1 MSEAK
6 RPRTPSEVRLLIVE
20 DEPRIRELLVRMTGE
35 WGFRATAVWGGEEA
49 VRANATQPFD
59 VAILDYHLPRM
70 DGMETLKR
78 LRERSPDLQAIVL
91 TAHAQLDV
99 AKEAIHLD
107 VVEFLTKPCQ
117 RSELEQA
124 LDRALRRKG
133 RTQPVPLDVPAGGDA
148 GNAPQAPRGKTLE
161 EAEREL
167 ILETL
172 ARTGGNRA
180 AAARELGITRRTLH
194 NKINIYQDQGF
205 AVP

>member
-1 MSEAK
+1 MSGTL
-6 RPRTPSEVRLLIVE
+6 RPRTPSEARLLIVE
-20 DEPRIRELLVRMTGE
+20 DEPRIRDLLVRMTGE
-35 WGFRATAVWGGEEA
+35 WGFRATAVWSGEEA
-49 VRANATQPFD
+49 VRANAAEPFNL
-59 VAILDYHLPRM
+59 AILDYHLPRM
-70 DGMETLKR
+70 NGMETLKQ
-78 LRERSPDLQAIVL
+78 LRERSPNLQAIVL

-99 AKEAIHLD
+99 AREAIHLD

-124 LDRALRRKG
+124 LDRALRRTG
-133 RTQPVPLDVPAGGDA
+133 RTEPLPLDVPVGPRIEKGA
-148 GNAPQAPRGKTLE
+148 RGKTLE

-172 ARTGGNRA
+172 ARNGGNRA

>member
-1 MSEAK
+1 MSGNV
-6 RPRTPSEVRLLIVE
+6 RPMVPGETRLLIVE

-35 WGFRATAVWGGEEA
+35 WGFRATAVWSGEEA
-49 VRANATQPFD
+49 VRANAAQAFD

-70 DGMETLKR
+70 NGMETLKR
-78 LRERSPDLQAIVL
+78 LRERSPGLQAIVL
-91 TAHAQLDV
+91 TAHADLDV

-117 RSELEQA
+117 RSEVERA
-124 LDRALRRKG
+124 LDRALRRNSPKE
-133 RTQPVPLDVPAGGDA
+133 PVPLDVPAGQTIA
-148 GNAPQAPRGKTLE
+148 ATASAKTLE

-167 ILETL
+167 ILGSL
-172 ARTGGNRA
+172 ARNGGNRA

>member
-1 MSEAK
+1 MSGNL
-6 RPRTPSEVRLLIVE
+6 RPMLPGETRLLIVE

-35 WGFRATAVWGGEEA
+35 WGFRATAVWSGEEA
-49 VRANATQPFD
+49 VRANAAQAFD

-70 DGMETLKR
+70 NGMETLKR
-78 LRERSPDLQAIVL
+78 LRERSPCLQAIVL
-91 TAHAQLDV
+91 TAHADLGL

-124 LDRALRRKG
+124 LDRALRRKAPKE
-133 RTQPVPLDVPAGGDA
+133 PVPLDVPAEPDV
-148 GNAPQAPRGKTLE
+148 APPAHAKTLE
-161 EAEREL
+161 DAEREL
-167 ILETL
+167 ILGSL
-172 ARTGGNRA
+172 ARNGGNRA